1 MQMRDVAGIIR
12 NGYDEAFV
20 RDWARRLGVEDL
32 LEKCL
37 AMLEE
42 NYVEG
47 YDS

>member
-1 MQMRDVAGIIR
+1 MQMRDVAGILR
-12 NGYDEAFV
+12 NGYDEIFV

-32 LEKCL
+32 LEKCP